1 MIMDYF
7 ADAVSW
13 GAYVCAEQ
21 NGLMA
26 VNGDDVINEY
36 NKNNIITKKVEIQYL
51 MLQYSIFVRPF

>member
-1 MIMDYF
+1 MILKVIILIWWYAMIMDYF

-26 VNGDDVINEY
+26 VNGDDVINVVIPE
-36 NKNNIITKKVEIQYL
+36 NKSLSII
-51 MLQYSIFVRPF
+51 